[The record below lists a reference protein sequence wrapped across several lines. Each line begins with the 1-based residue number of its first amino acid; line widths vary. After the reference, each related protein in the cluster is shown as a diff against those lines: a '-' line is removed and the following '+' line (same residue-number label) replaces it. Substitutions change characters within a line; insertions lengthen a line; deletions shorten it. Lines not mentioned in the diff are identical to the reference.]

1 MELILFRHGIAIDRE
16 DPDCPPEE
24 QRQLTA
30 EGEQRTRESALGLR
44 ALRLAPQ
51 RVLSSPLLRTLQTA
65 AIAAEVLGRG
75 ARPLAVEEWP
85 ELAYWVDPA
94 LTLERLSALGAG
106 QVLLVGHR
114 PHLDALLAAASSA
127 TDETFT
133 AIKKAGAA
141 LVDWM
146 PPGGELRWLLTP
158 AILRRLGRAE

>member
-30 EGEQRTRESALGLR
+30 EGELRTREAARGLRALGLR
-44 ALRLAPQ
+44 PE

-65 AIAAEVLGRG
+65 GIAAEELGRG
-75 ARPLAVEEWP
+75 SRPLAVEEWP

-94 LTLERLSALGAG
+94 LTLERLAGLRAG

-114 PHLDALLAAASSA
+114 PHLDALLAAATS
-127 TDETFT
+127 DGEPFT
-133 AIKKAGAA
+133 VLKKAGAA
-141 LVDWM
+141 LVDWS
-146 PPGGELRWLLTP
+146 PAAGELRWLLTP
-158 AILRRLGRAE
+158 GMLRRLGAGA